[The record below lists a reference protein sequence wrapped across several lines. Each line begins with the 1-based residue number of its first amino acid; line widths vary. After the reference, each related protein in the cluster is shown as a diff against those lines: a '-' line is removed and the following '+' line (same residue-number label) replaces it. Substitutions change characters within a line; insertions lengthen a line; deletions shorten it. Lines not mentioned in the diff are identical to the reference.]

1 MNSEIHVLIIEDDFR
16 VAEITRGLVEKID
29 GFMVD
34 GIAKSGDEAI
44 VFLQNC
50 SRKPDLVLLDVFI
63 PDRSGH
69 ELLHELRSAFPQIDI
84 IMLTAAA
91 ETETVKEAMRA
102 GVFDYVLKP
111 VDFGRFEQSLSRY
124 REHREL
130 FAEREELEQT
140 DIDKLLGNVQEK
152 YANAIQPEGSLPK
165 GIDPL
170 TLVKVLDFLKSGSIL
185 GVTAMEAGNAV
196 GVSRSTA
203 RRYLEYLVSTGEA
216 KAKLNYGEIGRPER
230 RYIPWTK

>member
-1 MNSEIHVLIIEDDFR
+1 MSSEIHILIIEDDFR
-16 VAEITRGLVEKID
+16 VAEINRGLVERND
-29 GFMVD
+29 GFTVD

-44 VFLQNC
+44 TFLQNC
-50 SRKPDLVLLDVFI
+50 SRKPDLILLDVFI
-63 PDRSGH
+63 PDRSGY
-69 ELLHELRSAFPQIDI
+69 ELLYELRSQFPQIDI

-91 ETETVKEAMRA
+91 ESETVKEAMRA

-111 VDFGRFEQSLSRY
+111 VDFGRFDHSLLRY
-124 REHREL
+124 RNQQEL
-130 FAEREELEQT
+130 FIAKDELEQR
-140 DIDKLLGNVQEK
+140 DVDELFGVVQEK
-152 YANAIQPEGSLPK
+152 SANSIQTDATLPK

-170 TLVKVLDFLKSGSIL
+170 TLVKMLDFLKSASAF

-196 GVSRSTA
+196 GVSRSTS